1 MQCAILEVEPMENFW
16 DYSVRFYGLPQVSRN
31 CLRLQDEFG
40 FDVNLLLFACWH
52 GHTHGKFSADLLH
65 EARILS
71 QLWSSN
77 LVQPL
82 RQTRRWMKSPV
93 EIEAQLETNESTR
106 NSFNALREQ
115 IKTVELEAEKLQ
127 ENILES
133 LVSTKSRDL
142 TPEQKRAATT
152 ANVRRLAQSYNP
164 VISEELAQALTDFV
178 TSVTPGHHPQI
189 TSE

>member
-1 MQCAILEVEPMENFW
+1 MESFW
-16 DYSVRFYGLPQVSRN
+16 DYSIRVYGLPQVSHH
-31 CLRLQDEFG
+31 CLRLQDAFD

-52 GHTHGKFSADLLH
+52 GHTHGEFSADLLH
-65 EARILS
+65 EARIFS
-71 QLWSSN
+71 QLWSKN

-82 RQTRRWMKSPV
+82 RQTRRWMKSPA
-93 EIEAQLETNESTR
+93 EIEALLQTNESTR
-106 NSFNALREQ
+106 NSFQRLREQ
-115 IKTVELEAEKLQ
+115 VKALELEAEKLQ
-127 ENILES
+127 ETILES
-133 LVSTKSRDL
+133 LVPTKSRDL

-178 TSVTPGHHPQI
+178 TSVTTGHHPQI

>member
-1 MQCAILEVEPMENFW
+1 MENFW
-16 DYSVRFYGLPQVSRN
+16 DYSVRVYGLPQVSGN

-52 GHTHGKFSADLLH
+52 GHTHGEFGADFLH
-65 EARILS
+65 EARIFS
-71 QLWSSN
+71 QLWSRN

-93 EIEAQLETNESTR
+93 EIEALLQTNESTL
-106 NSFNALREQ
+106 NSFKHLREQ
-115 IKTVELEAEKLQ
+115 LKALELESEKLQ

-133 LVSTKSRDL
+133 LVSTPSRDM
-142 TPEQKRAATT
+142 TPGQKLSSSA
-152 ANVRRLAQSYNP
+152 ANVRLLAESNNT
-164 VISEELAQALTDFV
+164 VISDELAQALTDFV